1 MKEMSDQ
8 TRAAVFFVLAVA
20 IFLIWSHFFMPATP
34 TPSQLQ
40 KKDAQVNSQ
49 TSSAPT
55 SQGAASARTAARA
68 GSPAASAAPAATP
81 ALAAKAE
88 NSLAVDSS
96 LYHVELSNRGGVVRS
111 WRLKKYLD
119 DEKPP
124 KPLDVVSQD
133 ISSELGWPLSIY
145 LSDSTL
151 ETEANSAL
159 YQITPTSSEI
169 SVPSSGTA
177 QPPTQVTMQWS
188 DGHLSVTKKLDFKD
202 TYDTG
207 VEVSVLLDGKP
218 IPFGVAWRGEFG
230 DRDVYQSNLLN
241 VYYSQNG
248 KLILKPYKSLGQSG
262 NSSEPVEQG
271 GPIEYAGVQDQFFAA
286 AFIPGNDGLSMWD
299 WTQWHHYSLNN
310 QDHADPVP
318 QVAAGPTN
326 PGTFKATL
334 FVGPKD
340 LQVLSAQT
348 PSLEELVQFGWTGFI
363 AKPLLLCL
371 VWMYK
376 YIPNY
381 GWVIVVFTLVLNMLL
396 FPVKMYSF
404 KSARKM
410 QIVAPEIKA
419 IQDRYKK
426 YSMRDPRKQKMNEEV
441 MAVYSREKI
450 NPASGCLPMLPQIII
465 LWAFYR
471 VLEYSIVLR
480 HEPWVWWI
488 HDLSARDPYYILP
501 IGMAIT
507 SFTMQKMTPMPT
519 TTDPSQRRMMM
530 LMPLAF
536 VLFLFRYAAG
546 LNLYY
551 FLSNLVGT
559 GQQWYLNR
567 SQPLPS
573 RSKFKNKRE

>member
-1 MKEMSDQ
+1 MSDQ
-8 TRAAVFFVLAVA
+8 TRAAVFFVVAVA

-34 TPSQLQ
+34 TPSQRAQ
-40 KKDAQVNSQ
+40 KAAQTNSVTTQ
-49 TSSAPT
+49 GTA
-55 SQGAASARTAARA
+55 SQAAAAKPVTAA
-68 GSPAASAAPAATP
+68 APVSTP
-81 ALAAKAE
+81 ALEATAE
-88 NSLAVDSS
+88 KSLAVDSL
-96 LYHVELSNRGGVVRS
+96 LYHVELSNRGGLVRS
-111 WRLKKYLD
+111 WRLKKYLN

-124 KPLDVVSQD
+124 KPLDLVNQD
-133 ISSELGWPLSIY
+133 TSSELGWPLSIY

-159 YQITPTSSEI
+159 YQITPSSL
-169 SVPSSGTA
+169 TA
-177 QPPTQVTMQWS
+177 QAPTQVTMQWS

-202 TYDTG
+202 SYDTG
-207 VEVSVLLDGKP
+207 LEVSVLLDGKP

-230 DRDVYQSNLLN
+230 DKDVYQSALLN
-241 VYYSQNG
+241 VFYSENG
-248 KLILKPYKSLGQSG
+248 KLNLKPYKSLGQAT
-262 NSSEPVEQG
+262 NQIEPYEQG
-271 GPIEYAGVQDQFFAA
+271 GPMEYAGVQDQFFAV
-286 AFIPGNDGLSMWD
+286 AFVPGSEGLTLWD
-299 WTQWHHYSLNN
+299 WTQWRHDVVNN
-310 QDHADPVP
+310 QPQTDPLP
-318 QVAAGPTN
+318 QMAAGPMN
-326 PGTFKATL
+326 PGTFKTAL

-340 LQVLSAQT
+340 LQVLGAQT
-348 PSLEELVQFGWTGFI
+348 PSLEGLIQFGWTGVI
-363 AKPLLLCL
+363 AKPLLWCL
-371 VWMYK
+371 QWMYK

-381 GWVIVVFTLVLNMLL
+381 GWVIVVFTLLLNMVL

-410 QIVAPEIKA
+410 QLVAPEIKA

-441 MAVYSREKI
+441 MAVYSREGI
-450 NPASGCLPMLPQIII
+450 NPASGCLPMLPQIVI
-465 LWAFYR
+465 LWALYR

-480 HEPWVWWI
+480 HEPWIGWI
-488 HDLSARDPYYILP
+488 HDLSARDPYYVLP
-501 IGMAIT
+501 VAMAIT
-507 SFTMQKMTPMPT
+507 SFTMQKMTPMPV

-559 GQQWYLNR
+559 AQQWYLNR

-573 RSKFKNKRE
+573 RSKFKKNRDDRATST

>member
-40 KKDAQVNSQ
+40 KKDAQLNSATTQ
-49 TSSAPT
+49 GTAGAAAA
-55 SQGAASARTAARA
+55 SQGTATKP
-68 GSPAASAAPAATP
+68 GAPAAAVSTP
-81 ALAAKAE
+81 AVQAKAE

-96 LYHVELSNRGGVVRS
+96 LYHLELSNRGGVVRS

-124 KPLDVVSQD
+124 KPLDVVNQETSN
-133 ISSELGWPLSIY
+133 ELGWPLSIY
-145 LSDSTL
+145 LSDSML

-159 YQITPTSSEI
+159 YQVT
-169 SVPSSGTA
+169 PSSITA
-177 QPPTQVTMQWS
+177 NAPTQVTMQWS

-207 VEVSVLLDGKP
+207 LEVSVMLDGKP

-230 DRDVYQSNLLN
+230 DRDVYQSALVN
-241 VYYSQNG
+241 VFYGQNG
-248 KLILKPYKSLGQSG
+248 KLNPKSYKSLGQSG
-262 NSSEPVEQG
+262 NQSAPFEQSGPV
-271 GPIEYAGVQDQFFAA
+271 EYAGLQDQFFAMA
-286 AFIPGNDGLSMWD
+286 LIPGSEGVTLWD
-299 WTQWHHYSLNN
+299 WTQWHHYVVNN
-310 QDHADPVP
+310 QNQADPLP
-318 QVAAGPTN
+318 QMAVGPMN

-340 LQVLSAQT
+340 LQVLGAQT

-371 VWMYK
+371 QWMYK

-381 GWVIVVFTLVLNMLL
+381 GWVIVVFTILLNMLL

-480 HEPWVWWI
+480 HEPWIGWI

-567 SQPLPS
+567 TQPLPS

>member
-34 TPSQLQ
+34 TPSQQQ
-40 KKDAQVNSQ
+40 KKAAQVNSAQ
-49 TSSAPT
+49 TT
-55 SQGAASARTAARA
+55 SGTTQGTAGQGATTQV
-68 GSPAASAAPAATP
+68 GTPAAPVATP
-81 ALAAKAE
+81 ALAAKVE

-119 DEKPP
+119 DEKVP
-124 KPLDVVSQD
+124 KALDVVSQD
-133 ISSELGWPLSIY
+133 ISNEVGWPLSIY
-145 LSDSTL
+145 LSDSNL
-151 ETEANSAL
+151 ETEANTGL
-159 YQITPTSSEI
+159 YQITPSST
-169 SVPSSGTA
+169 TA
-177 QPPTQVTMQWS
+177 SAPAQVTMQWS

-202 TYDTG
+202 TYDVG
-207 VEVSVLLDGKP
+207 LEVSVLMDGKP

-230 DRDVYQSNLLN
+230 DRDVYQSALLN
-241 VYYSQNG
+241 VFYSQNG
-248 KLILKPYKSLGQSG
+248 KLNLKPYKNLGQST
-262 NSSEPVEQG
+262 NQTEPSQQG
-271 GPIEYAGVQDQFFAA
+271 GPMEYAGLQDQFFAI
-286 AFIPGNDGLSMWD
+286 AFIPGSEGATLWD
-299 WTQWHHYSLNN
+299 WTQWHHYTLNN
-310 QDHADPVP
+310 ENKADPLP
-318 QVAAGPTN
+318 QMAAGPLN

-480 HEPWVWWI
+480 HEPWIGWI

-501 IGMAIT
+501 IAMAIT
-507 SFTMQKMTPMPT
+507 SFTMQKMTPMPA

-567 SQPLPS
+567 TQPLPS
-573 RSKFKNKRE
+573 RSKFKNKRDD